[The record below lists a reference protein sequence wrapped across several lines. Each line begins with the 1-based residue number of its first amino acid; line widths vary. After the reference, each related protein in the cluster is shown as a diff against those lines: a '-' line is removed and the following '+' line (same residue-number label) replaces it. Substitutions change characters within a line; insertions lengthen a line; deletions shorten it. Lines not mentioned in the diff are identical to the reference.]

1 MGVNTWATFAGTPGA
16 VVVDGDFA
24 LLSSEV

>member
-1 MGVNTWATFAGTPGA
+1 M

-24 LLSSEV
+24 LGCGPVTDYP